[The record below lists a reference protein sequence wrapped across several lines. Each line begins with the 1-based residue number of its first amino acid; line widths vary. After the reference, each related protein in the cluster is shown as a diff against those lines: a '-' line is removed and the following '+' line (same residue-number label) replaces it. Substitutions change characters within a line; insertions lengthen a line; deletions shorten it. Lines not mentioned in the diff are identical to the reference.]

1 MATITDSALDFGRFA
16 LDYELE
22 SGTDYSDIVHNAPLK
37 QSVNISIRDTSS
49 KRINASKPLAKSGFE
64 PKDSKD
70 AHWAG

>member
-37 QSVNISIRDTSS
+37 QAVNISIRDTSS
-49 KRINASKPLAKSGFE
+49 KRINASKPAKSGFE